1 MSDEGGGLASLGAGG
16 PPAQPGEEVLGLLL
30 GDLGALPGAQP
41 LDGDQRGEDGQHEA
55 VPHVEDAHHLQRGE
69 VNDCVSLIY
78 CLFKS
83 THLQKYTTLD

>member
-1 MSDEGGGLASLGAGG
+1 MSDEGGGLASLGAGW

-55 VPHVEDAHHLQRGE
+55 VPHVEDAHHLQRE
-69 VNDCVSLIY
+69 RLMTMFLQFIVSSKVL
-78 CLFKS
+78 
-83 THLQKYTTLD
+83 

>member
-41 LDGDQRGEDGQHEA
+41 LDGDERGEDGQHEA

-69 VNDCVSLIY
+69 VSDSMFL
-78 CLFKS
+78 
-83 THLQKYTTLD
+83 